1 MRLLRRLAICGAL
14 GIAAVLS
21 GLAAVAAVGAIEDNS
36 RRVVREA
43 LDARGIGWAE
53 LGTDGLQVFVA
64 GTAPDEAARFAALS
78 AAARAVDA
86 ERVVDQTVVAEA
98 DAPAQPR
105 FAIEMLRNGEGVS
118 LIGLVPA
125 ALDRDALRDRIGQ
138 VTGGAPV
145 TDMLETADYPAPET
159 WAAALRHAV
168 AALGRLPR
176 SKISVSAERVAITA
190 LADSAEDKRRVEL
203 DLARGSPENVR
214 LALDISAPRPVVAP
228 FTLRFVIDER
238 GARFDACTADT
249 EAARARILRAAGQAG
264 MQGRAEC
271 VLAMGVPSPRWAEA
285 AERAIA
291 ALAKLGAGSV
301 TITDADIALRAA
313 PGTDEAR
320 FDDVTGALDAALPKV
335 FALDATLPAPEQGAP
350 EAPRFVAT
358 RSPEG
363 QVLLR
368 GRVGSAQT
376 RESAASLARARFS
389 VDAVH
394 VSARVAEGLPQG
406 WSTRALLAVEALG
419 HLDRGAVTVTPG
431 ALDVRGVSG
440 DKTAGSTIARLLTER
455 LGGTAAYSL
464 DVRYDEA
471 LDPVAQLP
479 TPGECEARI
488 AAAQSERK
496 IGFEPGSARIDA
508 TGAKVLDRIAEIL
521 RECGEIPM
529 EVAGH
534 TDSQGRE
541 SMNQQLSLERAR
553 TVLSELRERRVL
565 TGALEAEG
573 YGESAPIADNGTA
586 EGREINRRIEFR
598 LLRPETG
605 SAPDPEAEAQTA
617 LAPDAESGN
626 SGAQSDEGEAGRNA
640 DEQD

>member
-1 MRLLRRLAICGAL
+1 MRLSHSVAIVAAFAC
-14 GIAAVLS
+14 AAVLS
-21 GLAAVAAVGAIEDNS
+21 GFAAGAAVTAIEDNS

-53 LGTDGLQVFVA
+53 LGTDGLQVFIA

-78 AAARAVDA
+78 AAAQAVDA
-86 ERVVDQTVVAEA
+86 ERVVDQTVVEEA

-105 FAIEMLRNGEGVS
+105 FAIEILRNREGVS

-125 ALDRDALRDRIGQ
+125 SLDRDALLDRIRE

-145 TDMLETADYPAPET
+145 ADMLETADYPAPET
-159 WAAALRHAV
+159 WAPALRHAV
-168 AALGRLPR
+168 GALGQLPR

-190 LADSAEDKRRVEL
+190 MADSAEDKRRVEL
-203 DLARGSPENVR
+203 DLAQGSPETVR

-228 FTLRFVIDER
+228 FTLRFVIDDR

-249 EAARARILRAAGQAG
+249 EAARTRILRAAGQAG
-264 MQGRAEC
+264 MQDRAEC
-271 VLAMGVPSPRWAEA
+271 ILAMGVPSPRWAEA

-291 ALAKLGAGSV
+291 ALAELGAGSV

-313 PGTDEAR
+313 PGTGQAR
-320 FDDVTGALDAALPKV
+320 FDDVTGALDAALPEV
-335 FALDATLPAPEQGAP
+335 FALDATLPEPEQGDP

-376 RESAASLARARFS
+376 RETAASLARARFS

-431 ALDVRGVSG
+431 SLDVRGVSG

-455 LGGTAAYSL
+455 LGGAAAYSL

-479 TPGECEARI
+479 TPEECEARI

-496 IGFEPGSARIDA
+496 IGFEPGSARVDA
-508 TGAKVLDRIAEIL
+508 AGAKVLDRIAEIL
-521 RECGEIPM
+521 TECGEIRM

-534 TDSQGRE
+534 TDSQGRK

-573 YGESAPIADNGTA
+573 YGESAPIADNDTA

-598 LLRPETG
+598 LLRP
-605 SAPDPEAEAQTA
+605 APEAEAEAQTA
-617 LAPDAESGN
+617 LAPDAESDD
-626 SGAQSDEGEAGRNA
+626 SDPQADDGDAGRNA